1 MRMREQGV
9 APLPELSPDAA
20 RSLGPTESPFASA
33 SSAYVAL
40 PQLPESPRS
49 PMRIL
54 LLTTGLRL
62 GGAEQQVAALARRF
76 DALGHAVAVASLT
89 PGCEVALP
97 PGIETLNLAM
107 RKSPWSMARAL
118 RQMRRFIQ
126 HWRPDVIH
134 AHMVHANLF
143 GRALVATGSA
153 RTMPPLVCTAHSARE
168 GGTARMLA
176 YRLTDRWAGLTT
188 HVSAE
193 GRERMITAGA
203 VPAGRIVVLP
213 NGIDTARFRPDG
225 TAGAQT
231 RAALGLDAATPLLL
245 HVGRLVPEKNQALL
259 LEAFARLPSSL
270 ASAQLLIAGDG
281 PERAGL
287 ERRIDALSIGDHV
300 RLLGTR
306 ADIPALLN
314 AADVFALSSDIE
326 GMPLVVG
333 EAMACGCP
341 VVATDA
347 AGVAQMV
354 DGFGQVVPRGD
365 ADALAA
371 ALARALRDGRGG
383 IAQQAARHCHIAD
396 SLGLEAIADQWLARY
411 AALAAAKAHARMGT
425 A

>member
-1 MRMREQGV
+1 MQAREHGV
-9 APLPELSPDAA
+9 APVRGLSKDAA
-20 RSLGPTESPFASA
+20 DAAGSSGSTDSPFASA
-33 SSAYVAL
+33 SSPSMAL
-40 PQLPESPRS
+40 PLLPRS

-76 DALGHAVAVASLT
+76 DALGHNVAVVSLA

-97 PGIETLNLAM
+97 PGVETLNLAM
-107 RKSPWSMARAL
+107 RKSPWSMAQAL
-118 RQMRRFIQ
+118 RRVRRFVKQ
-126 HWRPDVIH
+126 WRPDVIH

-143 GRALVATGSA
+143 GRALIATGPA
-153 RTMPPLVCTAHSARE
+153 RAMPPLVCTAHSARE

-193 GRERMITAGA
+193 GRESMIAANA
-203 VPAGRIVVLP
+203 VPAERIVVVP
-213 NGIDTARFRPDG
+213 NGIDTARFRPDD
-225 TAGAQT
+225 GA
-231 RAALGLDAATPLLL
+231 RAEKRAELGFDGAAPLLL
-245 HVGRLVPEKNQALL
+245 HVGRLVAEKNQALL

-270 ASAQLLIAGDG
+270 ASARLLIAGDG
-281 PERAGL
+281 PQRDTL
-287 ERRIDALSIGDHV
+287 ERRIAALSLGDRV

-354 DGFGQVVPRGD
+354 DGFGHVVPRRD

-371 ALARALRDGRGG
+371 ALARALRDGRGD
-383 IAQQAARHCHIAD
+383 IAQQAARHRHIAD

-411 AALAAAKAHARMGT
+411 AALTAAAARARMGT

>member
-1 MRMREQGV
+1 MRAREQGV
-9 APLPELSPDAA
+9 APVPGLPPDAA
-20 RSLGPTESPFASA
+20 RSLGSTESLFASA
-33 SSAYVAL
+33 SSASAAL
-40 PQLPESPRS
+40 PQLPRS
-49 PMRIL
+49 AMRIL

-76 DALGHAVAVASLT
+76 DGLGHAVAVASLT

-97 PGIETLNLAM
+97 PGIETLDLAI
-107 RKSPWSMARAL
+107 RKTPWSMARAL
-118 RQMRRFIQ
+118 GQMRRFVRD
-126 HWRPDVIH
+126 WRPDVIH

-143 GRALVATGSA
+143 GRALIATDPGRA
-153 RTMPPLVCTAHSARE
+153 MPPLVCTAHSARE

-176 YRLTDRWAGLTT
+176 YRLTDRWARLTT
-188 HVSAE
+188 HVSDE
-193 GRERMITAGA
+193 GRERMIAAGA
-203 VPAGRIVVLP
+203 VPAARIAVMP

-225 TAGAQT
+225 AT
-231 RAALGLDAATPLLL
+231 RAEKRAELGFDAAAPLLL
-245 HVGRLVPEKNQALL
+245 HVGRLVPEKNQTLL

-281 PERAGL
+281 PERAAL
-287 ERRIDALSIGDHV
+287 ERRIAALSLGDRV

-306 ADIPALLN
+306 ADVPALLN

-371 ALARALRDGRGG
+371 ALSRALREGRGDL
-383 IAQQAARHCHIAD
+383 AQETARHRHIAD
-396 SLGLEAIADQWLARY
+396 SLGLDAIADRWLARY
-411 AALAAAKAHARMGT
+411 AALAADTARARMGT

>member
-1 MRMREQGV
+1 MGAHKRGV
-9 APLPELSPDAA
+9 APVRGLSADA
-20 RSLGPTESPFASA
+20 RGSLDSTALPFASA
-33 SSAYVAL
+33 SSSSMEL
-40 PQLPESPRS
+40 PQSPQSPQS

-76 DALGHAVAVASLT
+76 NALGHAVAVASLT

-118 RQMRRFIQ
+118 RQVRRFVRD
-126 HWRPDVIH
+126 WRPDLIH

-143 GRALVATGSA
+143 GRALIAAGPA
-153 RTMPPLVCTAHSARE
+153 RPMPPLVCTAHSARE

-193 GRERMITAGA
+193 GRERMIAAGA
-203 VPAGRIVVLP
+203 VPAGRIVVMP
-213 NGIDTARFRPDG
+213 NGIDTVQFRPDG
-225 TAGAQT
+225 AARTQKRVELGIAGDQ
-231 RAALGLDAATPLLL
+231 PLLL
-245 HVGRLVPEKNQALL
+245 HVGRLVPEKNQTLL
-259 LEAFARLPSSL
+259 LKAFARLPSSL
-270 ASAQLLIAGDG
+270 ASARLLIAGDG
-281 PERAGL
+281 PERDTL
-287 ERRIDALSIGDHV
+287 ERRIAALSLGDRV

-347 AGVAQMV
+347 AGVAPMV

-371 ALARALRDGRGG
+371 ALARTLRDGRGS
-383 IAQQAARHCHIAD
+383 IAQEAARHRHIAG
-396 SLGLEAIADQWLARY
+396 SLGLEAIADQWLSRY
-411 AALAAAKAHARMGT
+411 ATLIAARARARMET

>member
-1 MRMREQGV
+1 MRAREQGV
-9 APLPELSPDAA
+9 APVPALSPDTA
-20 RSLGPTESPFASA
+20 RSSGSTDSPFASA
-33 SSAYVAL
+33 SSASVAL
-40 PQLPESPRS
+40 PQLPRS

-76 DALGHAVAVASLT
+76 DALGHAVAVVSLT

-97 PGIETLNLAM
+97 PGIETLDLAM
-107 RKSPWSMARAL
+107 RKSPLSMARAL
-118 RQMRRFIQ
+118 RQMRRFVQ

-134 AHMVHANLF
+134 AHMVHANLL
-143 GRALVATGSA
+143 GRALIATDLA
-153 RTMPPLVCTAHSARE
+153 RVMPPLVCTAHSARE
-168 GGTARMLA
+168 GGVARMLA
-176 YRLTDRWAGLTT
+176 YRLTDRWADLTT

-193 GRERMITAGA
+193 GRERMIAAGA
-203 VPAGRIVVLP
+203 VPAGRIAVVP
-213 NGIDTARFRPDG
+213 NGIDTARFHPDD
-225 TAGAQT
+225 AA
-231 RAALGLDAATPLLL
+231 RAEKRADLDLDAAAPLLL
-245 HVGRLVPEKNQALL
+245 HVGRLVPEKNQTLL

-270 ASAQLLIAGDG
+270 ASARLLIAGDG
-281 PERAGL
+281 PERGAL
-287 ERRIDALSIGDHV
+287 ERRIAALSLGERV

-306 ADIPALLN
+306 ADVPALLN

-371 ALARALRDGRGG
+371 ALASALRDGRGDM
-383 IAQQAARHCHIAD
+383 AQQAARHRHIAD
-396 SLGLEAIADQWLARY
+396 SLGLEAIAEQWLGRY
-411 AALAAAKAHARMGT
+411 AALAAATARARMGT

>member
-1 MRMREQGV
+1 MRAREQGV
-9 APLPELSPDAA
+9 APVPALSPDTA
-20 RSLGPTESPFASA
+20 RSLGSTDSPFASA
-33 SSAYVAL
+33 SSASVAL
-40 PQLPESPRS
+40 PQLPRS

-76 DALGHAVAVASLT
+76 DALGHAVAVVSLT

-97 PGIETLNLAM
+97 PGIETLDLAM
-107 RKSPWSMARAL
+107 RKSPLSMARAL
-118 RQMRRFIQ
+118 RQMRRFVQ

-134 AHMVHANLF
+134 AHMVHANLL
-143 GRALVATGSA
+143 GRALIATDLA
-153 RTMPPLVCTAHSARE
+153 RVMPPLVCTAHSARE
-168 GGTARMLA
+168 GGVARMLA
-176 YRLTDRWAGLTT
+176 YRLTDRWADLTT

-193 GRERMITAGA
+193 GRERMIAAGA
-203 VPAGRIVVLP
+203 VPAGRIAVVA
-213 NGIDTARFRPDG
+213 NGIDTARFHPDG
-225 TAGAQT
+225 AA
-231 RAALGLDAATPLLL
+231 RAEKRAELDLDAAAPLLL
-245 HVGRLVPEKNQALL
+245 HVGRLVPEKNQTLL

-270 ASAQLLIAGDG
+270 ASARLLIAGDG
-281 PERAGL
+281 PERGAL
-287 ERRIDALSIGDHV
+287 ERRIAALSLGERV

-306 ADIPALLN
+306 ADVPALLN

-371 ALARALRDGRGG
+371 ALASALRDGRGDR
-383 IAQQAARHCHIAD
+383 AQQAARHRHIAD
-396 SLGLEAIADQWLARY
+396 SLGLEAIAEQWLGRY
-411 AALAAAKAHARMGT
+411 AALAAATARARMGT

>member
-1 MRMREQGV
+1 MRAREQGV
-9 APLPELSPDAA
+9 APVPGLSPDTA
-20 RSLGPTESPFASA
+20 RSLGSTDSPFASA
-33 SSAYVAL
+33 SSASVAL
-40 PQLPESPRS
+40 PQLPRS

-76 DALGHAVAVASLT
+76 DALGHAVAVVSLT

-97 PGIETLNLAM
+97 PGVATLNLAM
-107 RKSPWSMARAL
+107 RKSPWSMAQAL
-118 RQMRRFIQ
+118 RQARLFVAD
-126 HWRPDVIH
+126 WRPDVIH
-134 AHMVHANLF
+134 AHMIHANLF
-143 GRALVATGSA
+143 GRALIATGPTRA
-153 RTMPPLVCTAHSARE
+153 VPPLICTAHSARE
-168 GGTARMLA
+168 GGAARMLA

-193 GRERMITAGA
+193 GRDRMIAAGA
-203 VPAGRIVVLP
+203 VPARRIVVVP
-213 NGIDTARFRPDG
+213 NGIDTARFHPDG
-225 TAGAQT
+225 AA
-231 RAALGLDAATPLLL
+231 RAEKRAELGFDAAAPLLL

-259 LEAFARLPSSL
+259 LDAFARLPSSL
-270 ASAQLLIAGDG
+270 ASARLLMAGDG
-281 PERAGL
+281 PERAAL
-287 ERRIDALSIGDHV
+287 DRRIGALGLGDRV

-306 ADIPALLN
+306 ADVPALLN

-365 ADALAA
+365 VDALAA
-371 ALARALRDGRGG
+371 ALARALHDGRGD
-383 IAQQAARHCHIAD
+383 IAQQAARHRHIAN

-411 AALAAAKAHARMGT
+411 AALIAAAADARMGT

>member
-1 MRMREQGV
+1 MQAHERGV
-9 APLPELSPDAA
+9 APVRGLSADAPE
-20 RSLGPTESPFASA
+20 SLGSTALPFASA
-33 SSAYVAL
+33 SSMEL
-40 PQLPESPRS
+40 PQLPRS

-76 DALGHAVAVASLT
+76 DALGHAVAVVSLT

-97 PGIETLNLAM
+97 PGIDTLNLAM

-118 RQMRRFIQ
+118 RQMRGFIQ

-143 GRALVATGSA
+143 GRALIATGPA

-168 GGTARMLA
+168 GGMARMLA

-225 TAGAQT
+225 TARAET

-270 ASAQLLIAGDG
+270 ASARLLIAGDG
-281 PERAGL
+281 SERAAL
-287 ERRIDALSIGDHV
+287 EYRIAALSLGDRV

-371 ALARALRDGRGG
+371 ALARALRDGRGD
-383 IAQQAARHCHIAD
+383 IAQQAARHSHIAD
-396 SLGLEAIADQWLARY
+396 SLGLEAISDQWLARY

>member
-1 MRMREQGV
+1 MRGRGQGV
-9 APLPELSPDAA
+9 APVPGLSSDAT
-20 RSLGPTESPFASA
+20 RSLGSTGSPFASA
-33 SSAYVAL
+33 SSAAMEL
-40 PQLPESPRS
+40 PQSPPL

-76 DALGHAVAVASLT
+76 DALGHAVAVVSLT

-97 PGIETLNLAM
+97 PGIETLKLAM
-107 RKSPWSMARAL
+107 RKSPWSMGQAL
-118 RQMRRFIQ
+118 RQVRRFVRD
-126 HWRPDVIH
+126 WRPDVIH

-143 GRALVATGSA
+143 GRALIATGPA
-153 RTMPPLVCTAHSARE
+153 RAMPPLVCTAHSARE

-176 YRLTDRWAGLTT
+176 YRLTDRWSGLTT
-188 HVSAE
+188 HVSAD
-193 GRERMITAGA
+193 GRESMIAAGA
-203 VPAGRIVVLP
+203 APAGRIVVMP
-213 NGIDTARFRPDG
+213 NGIDTVRFRPDG
-225 TAGAQT
+225 AARAQK
-231 RAALGLDAATPLLL
+231 RVELGIADDQPLLL
-245 HVGRLVPEKNQALL
+245 HVGRLVREKNQALL

-270 ASAQLLIAGDG
+270 ASARLLIAADG
-281 PERAGL
+281 PERDTL
-287 ERRIDALSIGDHV
+287 EHRIAALSLGDRV

-354 DGFGQVVPRGD
+354 AGFGHVVPRRD

-371 ALARALRDGRGG
+371 ALARALRDGRGD
-383 IAQQAARHCHIAD
+383 IAQQAARHRHIAD

-411 AALAAAKAHARMGT
+411 AALTAAAARARMGT

>member
-1 MRMREQGV
+1 M
-9 APLPELSPDAA
+9 APVRGLSADAPE
-20 RSLGPTESPFASA
+20 SLGSTALPFASA
-33 SSAYVAL
+33 SSMEL
-40 PQLPESPRS
+40 PQLPRS

-76 DALGHAVAVASLT
+76 DALGHAVAVVSLT

-97 PGIETLNLAM
+97 PGIDTLNLAM

-118 RQMRRFIQ
+118 RQMRGFIQ

-143 GRALVATGSA
+143 GRALIATGPA

-168 GGTARMLA
+168 GGMARMLA

-225 TAGAQT
+225 TARAET

-270 ASAQLLIAGDG
+270 ASARLLIAGDG
-281 PERAGL
+281 SERAAL
-287 ERRIDALSIGDHV
+287 EYRIAALSLGDRV

-371 ALARALRDGRGG
+371 ALARALRDGRGD
-383 IAQQAARHCHIAD
+383 IAQQAARHSHIAD
-396 SLGLEAIADQWLARY
+396 SLGLEAISDQWLARY